1 MSVFFVQS
9 SAKLLN
15 SSSVCTATVQRDRR
29 GIILYSNLA
38 ICRARAL
45 LFMRV
50 TRGITEGCQVL
61 RPAPIDWLFFPF
73 LAAANNRIFDVCCSH
88 SRNVKH
94 SVYMS
99 TYLSKTQEDGR
110 RRYCLQGGVN
120 VCAAVSVQVKCFL
133 LFGEQTEVYI
143 GDIKDVR
150 NARH

>member
-1 MSVFFVQS
+1 
-9 SAKLLN
+9 
-15 SSSVCTATVQRDRR
+15 
-29 GIILYSNLA
+29 
-38 ICRARAL
+38 
-45 LFMRV
+45 
-50 TRGITEGCQVL
+50 
-61 RPAPIDWLFFPF
+61 
-73 LAAANNRIFDVCCSH
+73 
-88 SRNVKH
+88 
-94 SVYMS
+94 MS

>member
-1 MSVFFVQS
+1 
-9 SAKLLN
+9 
-15 SSSVCTATVQRDRR
+15 
-29 GIILYSNLA
+29 
-38 ICRARAL
+38 
-45 LFMRV
+45 
-50 TRGITEGCQVL
+50 
-61 RPAPIDWLFFPF
+61 
-73 LAAANNRIFDVCCSH
+73 VCCSH